1 MKRRKDVNHYLS
13 LPYTIQM
20 IREEGGTWFARVLEL
35 PGCMTEGDTP
45 EEAADMILDAMAGW
59 IEVALEDGR
68 PIPEPQST
76 EDYSGRFVVRVPR
89 TLHQQLV
96 EAAQREGVSL
106 NQYINVALA
115 GGVTRSA
122 TMSRKTSSELRPSGR
137 ARSSTAR
144 RAGARR
150 TVSPHA

>member
-106 NQYINVALA
+106 NQYINVTLA
-115 GGVTRSA
+115 GRVAGATKMVAKTPGKQRS
-122 TMSRKTSSELRPSGR
+122 SGR
-137 ARSSTAR
+137 PPSPTASRITAR
-144 RAGARR
+144 RSAWVRG
-150 TVSPHA
+150 